1 VKASKSKFHE
11 ADLPGLFEG
20 ATRILV
26 GRGKSYVTFTPGVDG
41 MDSVAEKVLGRSGTL
56 RAPAARV
63 GSAWLVGFT
72 EDMWSEVLA

>member
-1 VKASKSKFHE
+1 MKASKTKFHE
-11 ADLPGLFEG
+11 TDLAALFDG

-26 GRGKSYVTFTPGVDG
+26 GRGKSHLAFTPGE
-41 MDSVAEKVLGRSGTL
+41 DSMEAIAEKVLGRSGTL

-72 EDMWSEVLA
+72 DEMWSEVIE